1 MTIRVLL
8 NGSIYPP
15 ADPSATAI
23 LTEHGTVRWA
33 GSDAGARSITDN
45 TMETIDL
52 NGRLVTPTFT
62 RALAPVTGK
71 TTAEILTYL
80 TTAHHAGYHTHTLKQ
95 PNNSPAPTPPPTCG
109 SSSPTPRRTPSQKPS
124 PTPAKPSTAPH

>member
-8 NGSIYPP
+8 NGSIYTP
-15 ADPSATAI
+15 ADPYATAI

-45 TMETIDL
+45 TSVPATGA
-52 NGRLVTPTFT
+52 GRLPRAL

-80 TTAHHAGYHTHTLKQ
+80 TTAHHAGYHTHTLTTDPNTLQ
-95 PNNSPAPTPPPTCG
+95 PLIEAT
-109 SSSPTPRRTPSQKPS
+109 QQF
-124 PTPAKPSTAPH
+124 ASTHTTAAADEDDGFFAAGA